1 MIKQYLIKLIIT
13 AHIVKKSSIGIFL
26 ILKILLINTNLLF
39 NRLSITLK
47 EITILL
53 ILIFCP
59 IMILSILFYFVFCIF
74 IF

>member
-1 MIKQYLIKLIIT
+1 MIKQYLIKVIVT
-13 AHIVKKSSIGIFL
+13 AHIVKKTGIGVFL

-39 NRLSITLK
+39 NRLGIALK

>member
-39 NRLSITLK
+39 NRLSLS
-47 EITILL
+47 L
-53 ILIFCP
+53 IHI
-59 IMILSILFYFVFCIF
+59 
-74 IF
+74 

>member
-47 EITILL
+47 KITILL